1 MHARQ
6 GLIKFLRWPSGLA
19 PSAGYASS
27 VDISCQLKVPT
38 TLAAPAIT
46 AGSDQRFASFNAS
59 FRSGAIIGLVKA
71 LPWAAF
77 FCGQGACRQAGG
89 RMAEREA
96 LHHIY
101 RCPAQQPGSRS
112 RSLYKQGWA

>member
-77 FCGQGACRQAGG
+77 FCGQGACRQAGRRAHG
-89 RMAEREA
+89 RAGG
-96 LHHIY
+96 
-101 RCPAQQPGSRS
+101 PASHLQVSRS